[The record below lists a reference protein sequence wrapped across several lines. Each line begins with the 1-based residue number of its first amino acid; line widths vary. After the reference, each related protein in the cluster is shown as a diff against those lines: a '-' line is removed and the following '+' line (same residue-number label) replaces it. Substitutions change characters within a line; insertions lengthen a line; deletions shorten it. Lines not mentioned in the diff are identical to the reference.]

1 MARHGE
7 NIRKRK
13 DGRWEGRYLAYSEE
27 KEKWLYRSVYGR
39 AYEEARE
46 KLHFWKNS
54 LKESAAG
61 RIEMMTAEDVREK
74 SGVESKAEISGT
86 DGNEGKGNGRGSYCG
101 ESDYRESDYR
111 ESDGREHGGEGNSNG
126 GSGKEN
132 PENKCASIEIYFWAV
147 AEEWLAKVR
156 FARKTSTYIKYWL
169 IYKNYLEK
177 HFRNMEISLV
187 TDRTVQE
194 KIPASLSE
202 SIGKS
207 VYCVLNQII
216 KYASEKYA
224 LRLMPLKR
232 QIPYMPKRTVE
243 TFSRKEQS
251 ELFAVLYQERDVF
264 KTAILLCLYTG
275 LRLGELC
282 ALKWEDIDMENQLI
296 AVRRTVQRLY
306 VEGHMTKTVLLET
319 APKSASSRREIPLPS
334 AVFALLKALQEEN
347 KKEYVFG
354 GDKPVEPRTMQNHFK
369 RILKK
374 AGLSDKNFHAL
385 RHTFS
390 TNCIEGGTDVKS
402 LSELLGHSDVQIT
415 LNRYVHPSMDTKRRH
430 LDALAGFYERMC
442 GQGGG
447 MCNGMCG

>member
-1 MARHGE
+1 
-7 NIRKRK
+7 
-13 DGRWEGRYLAYSEE
+13 
-27 KEKWLYRSVYGR
+27 
-39 AYEEARE
+39 
-46 KLHFWKNS
+46 
-54 LKESAAG
+54 
-61 RIEMMTAEDVREK
+61 
-74 SGVESKAEISGT
+74 
-86 DGNEGKGNGRGSYCG
+86 
-101 ESDYRESDYR
+101 
-111 ESDGREHGGEGNSNG
+111 
-126 GSGKEN
+126 
-132 PENKCASIEIYFWAV
+132 
-147 AEEWLAKVR
+147 
-156 FARKTSTYIKYWL
+156 
-169 IYKNYLEK
+169 
-177 HFRNMEISLV
+177 MEISLV

-207 VYCVLNQII
+207 VYCVLNQIL

-374 AGLSDKNFHAL
+374 AGLSDKNFHTL

>member
-39 AYEEARE
+39 TYEEARE
-46 KLHFWKNS
+46 KLYFWKNS

-61 RIEMMTAEDVREK
+61 RTKVMAAEDIREK
-74 SGVESKAEISGT
+74 RGVESKAEIGGTVAIGGT
-86 DGNEGKGNGRGSYCG
+86 DGKAETGGTGGNGGKENGEGSYC
-101 ESDYRESDYR
+101 R
-111 ESDGREHGGEGNSNG
+111 
-126 GSGKEN
+126 EN
-132 PENKCASIEIYFWAV
+132 PENKRAAIEIYFEAV

-156 FARKTSTYIKYWL
+156 LARKTSTYIKYWL

-177 HFRNMEISLV
+177 QFRNMEISLV
-187 TDRTVQE
+187 TDQTVQE

-202 SIGKS
+202 STGKS
-207 VYCVLNQII
+207 VYCVLNQIL

-251 ELFAVLYQERDVF
+251 ELFAVLYQEKDVF

-306 VEGHMTKTVLLET
+306 VEGHTTKTVLLET

-354 GDKPVEPRTMQNHFK
+354 WDKPVEPRTMQNHFK

-430 LDALAGFYERMC
+430 LDALVGFYERMC
-442 GQGGG
+442 GSGSW
-447 MCNGMCG
+447 MCDGRCG